1 MKASICRLIKSQL
14 VWLYMIQYLRF
25 IYGFFYW
32 SYISIPIIL
41 MPGSSVQLAQSR
53 KVSDLFL
60 PLSLQIEILPVYR
73 SRPLPSLLESFS
85 ADSSCPFSRRVCS
98 DLDQV

>member
-41 MPGSSVQLAQSR
+41 MPGSSVQLAESR
-53 KVSDLFL
+53 KVSEGFGFVSAFVSSNRDTT
-60 PLSLQIEILPVYR
+60 SV
-73 SRPLPSLLESFS
+73 SFS
-85 ADSSCPFSRRVCS
+85 SFTIFTRIFLGGFVLPFLQTCLFRS
-98 DLDQV
+98 